1 MEPAVTFDRVTK
13 RYKGKSAVDN
23 LSFTIERG
31 TVVALLG
38 PNGAG
43 KTTSISMM
51 LGLRA
56 PTAGTVKVF
65 GLNPRVPANRKHI
78 GAMLQQVNL
87 PPGLTVLQV
96 IDMFRAFYP
105 NPLPAEQLLEYAGL
119 RSEAKRPAT
128 KLSGGQ
134 KRRLEFAL
142 ALAGNPNLLFLDEP
156 TTAMD
161 VAARRAFWEQ
171 LRTYAKEGNRTIV
184 LTTHHL
190 EEADAIADRIL
201 VLQEGRLIAD
211 GSPAELKQ
219 RAGNRFVSFTAGP
232 QFDERVVRGMPGV
245 EVVECTGRRWRVRTR
260 NSDDLLRR
268 LIAGNFDVRDF
279 EVTSGAL
286 EDAFLYLTESNAR
299 SAM

>member
-1 MEPAVTFDRVTK
+1 MESAVTFDRVTK
-13 RYKGKSAVDN
+13 RYKSKCAVEN
-23 LSFTIERG
+23 LSFSIERG

-56 PTAGTVKVF
+56 PSSGTVRVF
-65 GLNPRVPANRKHI
+65 GVDPRVPANRRHI

-87 PPGLTVLQV
+87 PQGLTVLQV
-96 IDMFRAFYP
+96 INMFRAYYP
-105 NPLPAEQLLEYAGL
+105 NPLSADQLLEYADL
-119 RSEAKRPAT
+119 KSEAKWPAT
-128 KLSGGQ
+128 RLSGGQ

-142 ALAGNPNLLFLDEP
+142 AMAGNPNLLFLDEP

-161 VAARRAFWEQ
+161 VASRRAFWEQ
-171 LRTYAKEGNRTIV
+171 LRAYAKEGRRTIV

-211 GSPAELKQ
+211 GSPAQLKQ
-219 RAGNRFVSFTAGP
+219 QAGNRFVSFTAGP
-232 QFDERVVRGMPGV
+232 HFDERVLRGMPGV
-245 EVVECTGRRWRVRTR
+245 EVVECTSRRWRIRTR

-268 LIAGNFDVRDF
+268 LIAGNHDVKDF
-279 EVTSGAL
+279 EVTAGAL
-286 EDAFLYLTESNAR
+286 EDAFVYLTESTAR